1 MNIKR
6 LLTVTAALATFA
18 ATPLAYAAP
27 DPYVTNYGLT
37 SSDKSVTAAD
47 AAKYGAKV
55 SYSRYEA
62 TNAELT
68 EANLS
73 A

>member
-27 DPYVTNYGLT
+27 APQATNYGLT
-37 SSDKSVTAAD
+37 SSDKSVTAAE
-47 AAKYGAKV
+47 AAKYGG
-55 SYSRYEA
+55 
-62 TNAELT
+62 
-68 EANLS
+68 
-73 A
+73 